1 MTDEELE
8 KLRVELSREIERL
21 CRIPDKQLSRTERKR
36 RVVLRA
42 RKEALEK
49 IKKAREDG
57 SLHGEAR
64 ASLDYSLLTRYG
76 EKNVFLYNFMKARMC
91 WWPGI

>member
-8 KLRVELSREIERL
+8 TLRCELSQQIERL
-21 CRIPDKQLSRTERKR
+21 SSIPEEQMSRTERKR

-42 RKEALEK
+42 RKEALDK

-57 SLHGEAR
+57 NLHREAR
-64 ASLDYSLLTRYG
+64 ASLDYSLLTKYG
-76 EKNVFLYNFMKARMC
+76 ERNIFLYNFMRARMS
-91 WWPGI
+91 WWPGM

>member
-8 KLRVELSREIERL
+8 KLQHELSQQIERL
-21 CRIPDKQLSRTERKR
+21 SNIPDQQMSRTERKR
-36 RVVLRA
+36 QVVLRA
-42 RKEALEK
+42 RKAALDK

-57 SLHGEAR
+57 SLHQEAR
-64 ASLDYSLLTRYG
+64 ASLDYSLLTKYG
-76 EKNVFLYNFMKARMC
+76 ERNVFLYNFMKARMS